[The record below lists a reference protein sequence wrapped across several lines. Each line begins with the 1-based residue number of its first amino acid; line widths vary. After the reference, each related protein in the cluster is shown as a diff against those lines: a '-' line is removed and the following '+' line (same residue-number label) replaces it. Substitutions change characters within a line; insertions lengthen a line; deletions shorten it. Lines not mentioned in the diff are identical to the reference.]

1 MTGAATGTRTWRSAG
16 SMVCLVLACLTVG
29 ACRGRAPAPPQDGA
43 SNGARAFSRA
53 MWVWDARVITDQ
65 AKREELLGFCR
76 EKQIG
81 LLFAEVGSIFA
92 EPSIAARK
100 PRVTPDQLADFALAV
115 HEAGMKLDALDGDAP
130 WSRTQNHG
138 AAVGRLEKALAFN
151 QARRTKNE
159 KLDGFQFDIEPH
171 TLKGLSVGSDEWKQV
186 LGEYLDLV
194 SALTGVVKKEAPD
207 FDLGFAIPYWWDD
220 ENPDANSVAWKG
232 GTKPAAYHLLDAI
245 GSLPS
250 SHLAIMAYRDQ
261 AGGADGSIAHSEQE
275 LSYADKQAPAV
286 RIFIG
291 QETADVPG
299 EPKKTTFWQE
309 GEEALNQAVSEIE
322 TTLGPH
328 KTFTGVAIHHYDSY
342 RKLAQMPEQQRDARP
357 IAAKTQSPSASQ
369 SGKLSITSPREG
381 EKVAQSTTVYGTAP
395 ASYAGKRVKVSV
407 LPKGDIWYEQG
418 INDDEAGK
426 VGADGGWEVECVIG
440 NATASGTKFTIKAE
454 LEGKAVRVHVTR
466 E

>member
-1 MTGAATGTRTWRSAG
+1 MHTGICRRVAFIS
-16 SMVCLVLACLTVG
+16 CLALVCLTVG
-29 ACRGRAPAPPQDGA
+29 ACGGRTQARPKNGGA
-43 SNGARAFSRA
+43 EEGRPLVRA
-53 MWVWDARVITDQ
+53 MWVWDARAITDQ
-65 AKREELLGFCR
+65 VKRAELLAFCR
-76 EKQIG
+76 EKQIS
-81 LLFAEVGSIFA
+81 LLFVDVGSIFA

-100 PRVTPDQLADFALAV
+100 PLVTPDQLADFALAV

-130 WSRTQNHG
+130 WSRSQNHG

-171 TLKGLSVGSDEWKQV
+171 TLKGLAVGSGEWKQV

-194 SALTGVVKKEAPD
+194 SSLTGVVKKEAPD

-220 ENPDANSVAWKG
+220 ENPGANDVVWKG
-232 GTKPAAYHLLDAI
+232 ATTPAVYHLMDTI

-275 LSYADKQAPAV
+275 MSYADKQDPAV
-286 RIFIG
+286 RIFVG

-309 GEEALNQAVSEIE
+309 GGEALNQAVAEIE
-322 TTLGPH
+322 TTLDSH
-328 KTFTGVAIHHYDSY
+328 KTFAGVAIHHYDSY
-342 RKLAQMPEQQRDARP
+342 RKLAQMPEQQRGAGQT
-357 IAAKTQSPSASQ
+357 AAKPQSPSASQ

-381 EKVAQSTTVYGTAP
+381 EKVAQSTIVSGTAP

-407 LPKGDIWYEQG
+407 LPDGDIWYPQG
-418 INDDEAGK
+418 KGDAGI

-440 NATASGTKFTIKAE
+440 NATASGTKFTIKAD
-454 LEGKAVRVHVTR
+454 LEGKTVRVHVIR